1 MGADTSTDNGTD
13 TKGTF
18 VALQRD
24 FAAHLRAPDEAAAP
38 SDIEDRRVGI
48 YRDLIYNNIESF
60 IAGGFPVLRSIIDD
74 EPWHAMVRDF
84 VQRHSAQSP
93 YFLQISE
100 EFLEYLQNERAVSAA
115 AESDPPFMLELAHYE
130 WVELAL
136 DVSDIALPDDLERN
150 CSDEQ
155 VLDWAPVV
163 SPLAWN
169 LSYHYPVHH
178 IGPAH
183 QPVES
188 PQTPTFLVV
197 YRDRADNV
205 AFLEANAVTAHLLTL
220 IQDANPVADPS
231 AASASSLPA
240 TASGRMVLQRLAEDL
255 QHPQPDQ
262 LLAFGTDILKKL
274 LGLDILAGF
283 RPL

>member
-1 MGADTSTDNGTD
+1 MGADTPAHNRTGSKAG
-13 TKGTF
+13 F
-18 VALQRD
+18 VELQRA
-24 FAAHLRAPDEAAAP
+24 FAAHLRAPAEVPAP
-38 SDIEDRRVGI
+38 ADIEDRRAGI

-60 IAGGFPVLRSIIDD
+60 IAGGFPVLRSIFDD

-84 VQRHSAQSP
+84 VQRHAAQSP

-100 EFLEYLQNERAVSAA
+100 EFLHYLQNERAVSAA
-115 AESDPPFMLELAHYE
+115 AEFDPPFMLELAHYE

-136 DVSDIALPDDLERN
+136 DVSDTVFPDNLERN

-155 VLDWAPVV
+155 ILDWAPVV

-183 QPVES
+183 RPVEP

-197 YRDRADNV
+197 YRDRADTV

-231 AASASSLPA
+231 AVSPHYPV
-240 TASGRMVLQRLAEDL
+240 TASGRMLLQRLADDL
-255 QHPQPDQ
+255 QHPEPDQ
-262 LLAFGTDILKKL
+262 LLGFGTDILKKL